1 MAYIGKQPGTGVRNR
16 FLYTATAGQTT
27 FTTSDSNLA
36 LSYSDALY
44 MDVYL
49 NGVLLDP
56 ANDYTA
62 TSGTSIV
69 LGSGASAG
77 DILEVI
83 VYDVFSVFNNT
94 IDGNFTVGG
103 DLTID
108 DKIVHAGDTNTAIR
122 FPAADTVTIETAGSE
137 RVRVDSNGQLGI
149 GVTSVD
155 TALHVKSANDT
166 VAIIE
171 SSDATS
177 KLQIKDSDSTNGAS
191 LAVTNET
198 LNIQVNGA
206 TRATISSAGK
216 VGINDTSPTSK
227 LDLGSDVGS
236 SVTDVTNHIGLF
248 GSLYGFGVTSNQ
260 LNYVSG
266 HDHVFYNTSG
276 TEQARIYN
284 NGSMR
289 TTTGLLFG
297 SDTASANTLNDYEE
311 GSWTATLSNA
321 SGTDPSSAVTA
332 TGTYTK
338 IGDLVHIRVQ
348 MNNFNSTG
356 ASGAISITGLPYTGD
371 VTVTAS
377 GDVMF
382 LNCADHADNVVNVA
396 VYVNNATIQ
405 FYQSV
410 QDGAWSLVQHNAGS
424 GRYLYFSATYKTT
437 G

>member
-69 LGSGASAG
+69 LGSGASVG

-137 RVRVDSNGQLGI
+137 RVRVN
-149 GVTSVD
+149 
-155 TALHVKSANDT
+155 
-166 VAIIE
+166 
-171 SSDATS
+171 SS
-177 KLQIKDSDSTNGAS
+177 
-191 LAVTNET
+191 
-198 LNIQVNGA
+198 
-206 TRATISSAGK
+206 GK
-216 VGINDTSPTSK
+216 VGIGDTAPTSK

-248 GSLYGFGVTSNQ
+248 GSLYGFGITSNQ

-297 SDTASANTLNDYEE
+297 SDTASVNTLNDYEE

-321 SGTDPSSAVTA
+321 AGTDPSSAVTA

-338 IGDLVHIRVQ
+338 IGDLVNVGIQ

-356 ASGAISITGLPYTGD
+356 ASGAIQINGLPYSAD
-371 VTVTAS
+371 VTVTAR

-382 LNCADHADNVVNVA
+382 SNSAVHAENVVNVA
-396 VYVNNATIQ
+396 VYVFSTSVQ
-405 FYQSV
+405 FYQS
-410 QDGAWSLVQHNAGS
+410 QRSGGWSAVQHNAGS
-424 GRYLYFSATYKTT
+424 SRYLYFSATYKTT